1 MASTEIRER
10 RRTLRYRN
18 LLVRQA
24 VQMKNKIAVLLM
36 EAGVSY
42 NKQKLHKVGY
52 SPSPLGCMQA
62 TRGNSPLCA
71 AAACCGSLPFPS
83 ADPRFD
89 SSSVPSAA
97 PAGGGSA
104 GFAVGPESGSM
115 PCGIPAGSRSAGSL
129 RSCRHQSDRSS
140 SWPRRWRAASADAP
154 PSLAARADVDDRRSS
169 R

>member
-52 SPSPLGCMQA
+52 FRELLATNQDIDEGLKPLLRLCRETVVRLGKTESALVRSLQRDSLLMARVERLTTASTLSEACLHLGC
-62 TRGNSPLCA
+62 N
-71 AAACCGSLPFPS
+71 FPY
-83 ADPRFD
+83 ADASERKWD
-89 SSSVPSAA
+89 V
-97 PAGGGSA
+97 
-104 GFAVGPESGSM
+104 
-115 PCGIPAGSRSAGSL
+115 
-129 RSCRHQSDRSS
+129 SCR
-140 SWPRRWRAASADAP
+140 RA
-154 PSLAARADVDDRRSS
+154 RVR
-169 R
+169 